1 MAEETLNQAAA
12 TAAGT
17 SGTATEP
24 AETAAT
30 ATPPAESASILST
43 AAAETQ
49 APGASP
55 EPAGSP
61 ESAPKEAAAAQDEG
75 APEAYA
81 DFECGDGKTI
91 PAASLG
97 GFTEVAKEL
106 GLSQA
111 KAQKLVSA
119 LRPTVDGYINQSAEK
134 YGREWAEQVKA
145 DKELGGA
152 DFEKKL
158 AVAVSAYKNF
168 TTPELQ
174 KMLEATRLGNH
185 PEVIRMF
192 YRIGTAMSQ
201 DTGVA
206 GSGAPVAKRR
216 IYPNSNMNY

>member
-1 MAEETLNQAAA
+1 MAEETLNQATA
-12 TAAGT
+12 TAADT
-17 SGTATEP
+17 SGAATEP

-49 APGASP
+49 ARGASP
-55 EPAGSP
+55 EQAGSP
-61 ESAPKEAAAAQDEG
+61 EPATKEAAAQDEG

-81 DFECGDGKTI
+81 DFEGGDGKAI

-106 GLSQA
+106 GLSQD

-152 DFEKKL
+152 DFDKKL

-168 TTPELQ
+168 STPELQ

>member
-1 MAEETLNQAAA
+1 MAEETLNQATA
-12 TAAGT
+12 TAADT
-17 SGTATEP
+17 SGAATEP

-49 APGASP
+49 ARGASP
-55 EPAGSP
+55 EQAGSP
-61 ESAPKEAAAAQDEG
+61 EPAPKEAAAQDEG

-81 DFECGDGKTI
+81 DFEGGDGKAI

-97 GFTEVAKEL
+97 GFTKVAKEL

-152 DFEKKL
+152 DFDKKL

-168 TTPELQ
+168 STPELQ

>member
-12 TAAGT
+12 TVAGT

-49 APGASP
+49 ARGASP
-55 EPAGSP
+55 EQAGSP
-61 ESAPKEAAAAQDEG
+61 EPAPKEAAAQDEG
-75 APEAYA
+75 VPEAYA
-81 DFECGDGKTI
+81 DFEGGDGKAI

-152 DFEKKL
+152 DFDKKL

-168 TTPELQ
+168 STPELQ

>member
-12 TAAGT
+12 TAGDT
-17 SGTATEP
+17 SGAATEP

-43 AAAETQ
+43 AAAAETQ
-49 APGASP
+49 ARGASP
-55 EPAGSP
+55 EQAGSP
-61 ESAPKEAAAAQDEG
+61 EPATKEAAAQDEG

-81 DFECGDGKTI
+81 DFEGGDGKAI

-152 DFEKKL
+152 DFDKKL

-168 TTPELQ
+168 STPELQ

>member
-12 TAAGT
+12 TAADT
-17 SGTATEP
+17 SGAATEP

-49 APGASP
+49 EPGASP

-61 ESAPKEAAAAQDEG
+61 EPAPKEAAAQDEG

-81 DFECGDGKTI
+81 DFEGGGGKTI
-91 PAASLG
+91 PAASRG
-97 GFTEVAKEL
+97 GFTEGAEEL
-106 GLSQA
+106 GPSQA
-111 KAQKLVSA
+111 QAQKMGSA
-119 LRPTVDGYINQSAEK
+119 LRPTVDGYLNQSAEK

-152 DFEKKL
+152 DFDKKL

-168 TTPELQ
+168 STPELQ

>member
-1 MAEETLNQAAA
+1 MAEETLNQATA
-12 TAAGT
+12 TAADT
-17 SGTATEP
+17 SGAATEP

-49 APGASP
+49 ARVASP
-55 EPAGSP
+55 EQAGSSEP
-61 ESAPKEAAAAQDEG
+61 APKEAAAQDEG

-81 DFECGDGKTI
+81 DFEGGDGKAI

-97 GFTEVAKEL
+97 GFTEVANEL
-106 GLSQA
+106 GLAQA

-152 DFEKKL
+152 DFDKKL

-168 TTPELQ
+168 STPELQ

>member
-1 MAEETLNQAAA
+1 M
-12 TAAGT
+12 
-17 SGTATEP
+17 
-24 AETAAT
+24 
-30 ATPPAESASILST
+30 
-43 AAAETQ
+43 
-49 APGASP
+49 
-55 EPAGSP
+55 
-61 ESAPKEAAAAQDEG
+61 
-75 APEAYA
+75 PEAYA
-81 DFECGDGKTI
+81 DFEGGDGKAI

-134 YGREWAEQVKA
+134 YGREWAERVKA

-152 DFEKKL
+152 DFDKKL

-168 TTPELQ
+168 STPELQ

>member
-1 MAEETLNQAAA
+1 MAEETLNQATA
-12 TAAGT
+12 TAADT
-17 SGTATEP
+17 SGAATEP
-24 AETAAT
+24 AETVAT
-30 ATPPAESASILST
+30 ATPPAESASILSM

-49 APGASP
+49 ARGASP
-55 EPAGSP
+55 EQAGSP
-61 ESAPKEAAAAQDEG
+61 EPAPKEAAAQDEG
-75 APEAYA
+75 APEAYT
-81 DFECGDGKTI
+81 DFEGGDGKAI

-152 DFEKKL
+152 DFDKKL

-168 TTPELQ
+168 STPELQ

>member
-1 MAEETLNQAAA
+1 MAEETLNQATA

-17 SGTATEP
+17 SGAATEP

-43 AAAETQ
+43 AAVETQ
-49 APGASP
+49 ARGASP
-55 EPAGSP
+55 EQAGSP
-61 ESAPKEAAAAQDEG
+61 EPAPKEAAAQDEG

-81 DFECGDGKTI
+81 DFEGGDGKAI

-119 LRPTVDGYINQSAEK
+119 LHPTVDGYINQSAEK

-152 DFEKKL
+152 DFDKKL

-168 TTPELQ
+168 STPELQ

>member
-1 MAEETLNQAAA
+1 MAEETLNQATA
-12 TAAGT
+12 TAADT
-17 SGTATEP
+17 SGAATEP

-49 APGASP
+49 ARGASP
-55 EPAGSP
+55 EQAGSP
-61 ESAPKEAAAAQDEG
+61 EPATKEATAQDEG

-81 DFECGDGKTI
+81 DFEGGDGKAI

-152 DFEKKL
+152 DFDKKL
-158 AVAVSAYKNF
+158 ALAVSAYKNF
-168 TTPELQ
+168 STPELQ

>member
-12 TAAGT
+12 TAADT
-17 SGTATEP
+17 SGAATEP

-49 APGASP
+49 ARGASP
-55 EPAGSP
+55 EQAGSP
-61 ESAPKEAAAAQDEG
+61 EPPKEAAAQDEG

-81 DFECGDGKTI
+81 DFEGGDGKAI

-152 DFEKKL
+152 DFDKKL

-168 TTPELQ
+168 STPELQ

>member
-17 SGTATEP
+17 SGSATEP

-49 APGASP
+49 APVGSP
-55 EPAGSP
+55 EPA
-61 ESAPKEAAAAQDEG
+61 PKEAAAQDEG

-81 DFECGDGKTI
+81 DFEGGDGKTI

-152 DFEKKL
+152 DFDKKL

-168 TTPELQ
+168 STPELQ

>member
-1 MAEETLNQAAA
+1 MAEETLNQATA
-12 TAAGT
+12 TAADT
-17 SGTATEP
+17 SGAATEP

-49 APGASP
+49 ARGASP
-55 EPAGSP
+55 EQAGSP
-61 ESAPKEAAAAQDEG
+61 EPAPKEAAAQDEG

-81 DFECGDGKTI
+81 DFEGGDGKAI

-152 DFEKKL
+152 DFDKKL

-168 TTPELQ
+168 STPELQ

-206 GSGAPVAKRR
+206 GSGAPVSKRR